1 MKESIVWILGG
12 AQTDFSK
19 NYSKQQQTI
28 GDVLAG
34 GFGLA
39 VDQCNVD
46 LSDLDSIHIGNFVGE
61 LFTGQGH
68 LGGLLQYHFPEL
80 DGTPSSRHEAACA
93 SGSMA
98 CLAGMREI
106 EAGIYDLVAVS
117 GVEMMRNTDG
127 QTAAKHLGAAAHV
140 ETELDT
146 AQFPWVDQFS
156 TIKNYYQERFGIKD
170 EHLAYIAEL
179 NYTNAHKNKNAQT
192 RNWEMTSEQFS
203 TSPELNPIIEGSL
216 RKSDCGRITDGSAT
230 IFLASERY
238 ARQYAQQRNLSFD
251 DIPRIKG
258 WGHRTSPIDLQY
270 KLKRADNNEY
280 PFPQVSRAIGDALA
294 RAQLSSATELD
305 AIETHDCFTISEYV
319 AIEHFGLSK
328 PGEAWKMIE
337 SDAISMSGSIPINPS
352 GGLIGC
358 GHPVGATG
366 VRMLLD
372 AYKQVSNSAEEYQV
386 RNAKNVGT
394 LNIGGSL
401 TTIASFVVGN

>member
-1 MKESIVWILGG
+1 MKESSVWILGG

-19 NYSKQQQTI
+19 NYNKQQQTI
-28 GDVLAG
+28 GDVLADS
-34 GFGLA
+34 FGLA
-39 VDQCNVD
+39 MQKHNIE
-46 LSDLDSIHIGNFVGE
+46 LSDIDSIHVGNFVGE

-68 LGGLLQYHFPEL
+68 LGAMLQYHFPEL

-98 CLAGMREI
+98 CLSGMREI

-117 GVEMMRNTDG
+117 GVEMMKNTDG
-127 QTAAKHLGAAAHV
+127 KTAAKHLGAAAHV
-140 ETELDT
+140 ETELNT
-146 AQFPWVDQFS
+146 AKFPWVNQFS
-156 TIKNYYQERFGIKD
+156 SIKNYYQERFGIKD
-170 EHLAYIAEL
+170 EHLAYISEL
-179 NYTNAHKNKNAQT
+179 NYSNASKNPNAQT
-192 RNWEMTSEQFS
+192 RHWEMTAENFS
-203 TSPELNPIIEGSL
+203 DSPEMNPIIEGSL

-230 IFLASERY
+230 VFLASESY
-238 ARQYAQQRNLSFD
+238 ARKYAQERNLSFE

-258 WGHRTSPIDLQY
+258 WGHRTSPIDLAH
-270 KLKRADNNEY
+270 KLNQADNNEY
-280 PFPQVSRAIGDALA
+280 PFPQVHKAISDALT
-294 RAQLSSATELD
+294 RAQLSTATQLD

-337 SDAISMSGSIPINPS
+337 SDDISLTGSTPINPS

-366 VRMLLD
+366 VRMLVD
-372 AYKQVSNSAEEYQV
+372 AHKQVCNAAEEYQV
-386 RNAKNVGT
+386 PNAKNVGT

-401 TTIASFVVGN
+401 TTIASFVVGK